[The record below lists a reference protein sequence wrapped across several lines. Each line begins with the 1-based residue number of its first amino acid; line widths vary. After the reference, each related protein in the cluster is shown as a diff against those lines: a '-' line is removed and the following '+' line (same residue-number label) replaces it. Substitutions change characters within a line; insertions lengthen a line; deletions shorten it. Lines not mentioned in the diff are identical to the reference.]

1 MEKALTLFLKFL
13 PLIFA
18 FGFVIPVIAEGT
30 KALGWTPPLG
40 LPPLLFALII
50 GGAWGLIAQ
59 IKGRW
64 L

>member
-18 FGFVIPVIAEGT
+18 FGFVIPVIAQGT
-30 KALGWTPPLG
+30 KALEWTPPLG
-40 LPPLLFALII
+40 LTPLWFALII
-50 GGAWGLIAQ
+50 GGAWGLFAQ